1 MHNALIIDDDR
12 KLTAMLQTWL
22 GSRGVRLDSAHSA
35 AEGRA
40 RLARGPAVDLLVLD
54 LMLPDADGLD
64 LCRELRGGPAA
75 GLPIL
80 MLTARGDPADRVLGL
95 ELGAD
100 DYLPKPFDPRELLAR
115 IRALLRRVA
124 RTSAPARL
132 QHGALVLDKDRLEA
146 TLSGVPAPL
155 TAHQFRLLWAL
166 ASRPG
171 RVLDRAQLGQL
182 LGERGDVLD
191 RTIDV
196 HISRI
201 RAALEV
207 DPRRPKLIRTVR
219 GAGYLFSP
227 PTGD

>member
-1 MHNALIIDDDR
+1 MHRVLIIDDDQ

-22 GSRGVRLDSAHSA
+22 GSRGVRLDCAHSA
-35 AEGRA
+35 AAGRA
-40 RLARGPAVDLLVLD
+40 RLDRGPAVDLLVLD

-64 LCRELRGGPAA
+64 LCRALRAGPTA

-100 DYLPKPFDPRELLAR
+100 DYLSKPFDPRELLAR

-124 RTSAPARL
+124 RTARPERIC
-132 QHGALVLDKDRLEA
+132 HGPLVLDRDRLEA
-146 TLSGVPAPL
+146 THNGVPAAL

-171 RVLDRAQLGQL
+171 RVLDRAQLGAL
-182 LGERGDVLD
+182 LGERGDLLD

-201 RAALEV
+201 RAAIEA
-207 DPRRPKLIRTVR
+207 DPRRPQLIRTVR

-227 PTGD
+227 PQDD